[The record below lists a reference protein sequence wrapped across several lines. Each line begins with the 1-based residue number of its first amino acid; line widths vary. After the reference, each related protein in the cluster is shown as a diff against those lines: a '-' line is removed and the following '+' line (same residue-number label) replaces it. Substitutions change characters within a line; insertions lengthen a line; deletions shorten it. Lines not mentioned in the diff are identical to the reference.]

1 MEDRRKIPPSE
12 VLRKEINQIM
22 EGMLD
27 GEQQAQNP
35 FRLLMQKAKRMIVQE
50 LLEQEVE
57 EFLGR
62 GYYKRDREGKGQRGY
77 RNGYE
82 PKRIKTAE
90 DKFTIQVPQVRDT
103 KEPFCSRVRQF
114 LRSNSDILEH
124 LATEM
129 YVRGL
134 SVRDI
139 EDAFTYATGDRVLS
153 KSSVSKVTDIL
164 WQDYENFIQRDLS
177 KYEVLYLIVDAV
189 YESIRPYIKTS
200 EAILVAYGILS
211 DGRKILL
218 HMELGNKESY
228 DFCKGFLRDMTS
240 RGLNI
245 PLSLTSDGAPGLIK
259 AIGEIFP
266 RSLCLRCWVHK
277 MKNLSTKLPKEIWER
292 IKPEIVAIRES
303 ATYQEGEQKLL
314 AVAEKYRNP
323 YPSLVKCLLQDYS
336 ALLNVLH
343 LPHRHRKMV
352 RSTNLIERTFV
363 EERRRT
369 KVIPQFLTEKSCLK
383 LVFSVLYRAALRWRK
398 IPMGHFEIQEINRLR
413 KKYEIA
419 ISSQLE
425 ERETQ
430 EALIAS

>member
-1 MEDRRKIPPSE
+1 MKPRRKIPPSE

-22 EGMLD
+22 EGLLE
-27 GEQQAQNP
+27 GEHQDQTP
-35 FRLLMQKAKRMIVQE
+35 FSLLMQKAKRLIVQE
-50 LLEQEVE
+50 LLEREVE

-62 GYYKRDREGKGQRGY
+62 EYYQRNKGISLQRGY

-82 PKRIKTAE
+82 PKGIKSAE
-90 DKFTIQVPQVRDT
+90 DRLTIQVPQLRDT
-103 KEPFCSRVRQF
+103 KEPFCSKVREF
-114 LRSNSDILEH
+114 LKSNSDVLER

-134 SVRDI
+134 STRDI
-139 EDAFTYATGDRVLS
+139 EDAFTYATGDRLLC

-164 WQDYENFIQRDLS
+164 WQDYQDFVARDLS
-177 KYEVLYLIVDAV
+177 KYEVIYVIIDAV

-240 RGLNI
+240 RGLGI
-245 PLSLTSDGAPGLIK
+245 PLSLTSDGAPGLLK
-259 AIGEIFP
+259 AIEEIFP
-266 RSLCLRCWVHK
+266 QSLRMRCWVHK
-277 MKNLSTKLPKEIWER
+277 MRNLSVKLPPEIWEK

-303 ATYQEGEQKLL
+303 ATYQQGEQKLL
-314 AVAEKYRNP
+314 AVAEKYKEI
-323 YPSLVKCLLQDYS
+323 YPSLVKCLLEDYP
-336 ALLNVLH
+336 ALLNVLRF
-343 LPHRHRKMV
+343 PYRHRKAI

-383 LVFSVLYRAALRWRK
+383 LVFSVLYRAASRWRK
-398 IPMGHFEIQEINRLR
+398 IPMGPFEIREIGRLR
-413 KKYEIA
+413 RERSIP
-419 ISSQLE
+419 ISSELKEQ
-425 ERETQ
+425 ETQ
-430 EALIAS
+430 EALFTY

>member
-1 MEDRRKIPPSE
+1 MKPRRKIPPSE

-22 EGMLD
+22 EGMLE
-27 GEQQAQNP
+27 GEHQDQNP
-35 FRLLMQKAKRMIVQE
+35 FSLLMQKAKRLLVQE

-62 GYYKRDREGKGQRGY
+62 EYYQRNKGVSFQRGY

-90 DKFTIQVPQVRDT
+90 EQFSIRVPQLRDT
-103 KEPFCSRVRQF
+103 KEPFCSRIRQF
-114 LRSNSDILEH
+114 LKSNSDILER

-134 SVRDI
+134 STRDI
-139 EDAFTYATGDRVLS
+139 EDAFTYATGERVLS
-153 KSSVSKVTDIL
+153 KSSISKVTDIL
-164 WQDYENFIQRDLS
+164 WQDYEDFIQRDLS
-177 KYEVLYLIVDAV
+177 KYEVIYVIIDAV
-189 YESIRPYIKTS
+189 YESIRPYIQAN

-228 DFCKGFLRDMTS
+228 DFCRGFLRDMTA
-240 RGLNI
+240 RGLGV

-259 AIGEIFP
+259 AIEEIFP
-266 RSLCLRCWVHK
+266 RSLRLRCWVHK
-277 MKNLSTKLPKEIWER
+277 MRNLSTKLPPEIWQR
-292 IKPEIVAIRES
+292 IKPEIIAIRES
-303 ATYQEGEQKLL
+303 ATYQEGEKGLL
-314 AVAEKYRNP
+314 AVAEKYKNL
-323 YPSLVKCLLQDYS
+323 YPSLVRSLLEDYS

-343 LPHRHRKMV
+343 LPYRHRKIV

-369 KVIPQFLTEKSCLK
+369 KVIPQFLTERSCLK
-383 LVFSVLYRAALRWRK
+383 LVFSVLSRAALRWRR
-398 IPMGHFEIQEINRLR
+398 IPMGHFEIQEVNRLR
-413 KKYEIA
+413 KQRMIEIA
-419 ISSQLE
+419 SIE
-425 ERETQ
+425 KNIHQ
-430 EALIAS
+430 EALIAR